1 MGETNKSILSLN
13 NEFDLKKRV
22 LFTLNGFK
30 KLFGWVVFFL
40 TILFYIGNKEFIVFC
55 VCIIML

>member
-13 NEFDLKKRV
+13 NEFDLKKGV
-22 LFTLNGFK
+22 LFTLDGFK

>member
-22 LFTLNGFK
+22 LFALDGFK